1 MNEKLSLQHIAD
13 ALAQK
18 AGASKKVGET
28 FAKAFFETVVEALS
42 QGEES
47 IKVKGLGTFKL
58 VQVDSRESVNV
69 KNGQRIV
76 IAGYKKVAF
85 TPEESVVEVLIGH
98 AEEVISQTDSADSAD
113 QEENSG
119 NENIN
124 EGSASDTE
132 EGLQP
137 DPDIDTLIEV
147 PAPTTVEQPQ
157 DAFGGIDLLIS
168 TPESVEEV
176 RQQYEEARVKMEA
189 AVAEAR
195 KANAEKLRLEKLL
208 ERLEKNLKPEE
219 EERRDEIE
227 ASQPDS
233 TENTGTQPTST
244 ESSEKEPDVVNDE
257 AKRREAFNRVM
268 TEQPKPVDTASDDEK
283 SHKRGWLNTAIVL
296 LLVVLGTLVYLIHRN
311 IEAVE
316 QVPTIAQTKKPA
328 KPIVPKP
335 AKTAKPVKPAAPKV
349 DKDSLAKAA
358 KADSIK
364 VVDTKKDTQAKP
376 ERPKTHRMQRGESL
390 TKISQMYYGTK
401 DSVRA
406 ILRVNAFNDP
416 NNLPVGTV
424 VNLP

>member
-85 TPEESVVEVLIGH
+85 TPEESVVEVLNGH
-98 AEEVISQTDSADSAD
+98 AEEVISQTDSADPAD
-113 QEENSG
+113 QEKNSE

-124 EGSASDTE
+124 AGSASDTE
-132 EGLQP
+132 EDLQP
-137 DPDIDTLIEV
+137 DPGIDTLIEV

-176 RQQYEEARVKMEA
+176 RQQYEEAKVKMEA

-316 QVPTIAQTKKPA
+316 QVPTIAQTQKPA